1 MRELNSYTL
10 DMKYIR
16 ALAKHDDN
24 VMSVSPQ
31 TGKQARPFL
40 GVIILLNG
48 RNYCIPLTSPKPKFQ
63 KSSGVDFVKIFD
75 TESPL
80 SNGSYKLIGVLN
92 INNMIPV
99 DATVI
104 RKYNTFPGADDTPA
118 TKAEKRLRAKQLNWC
133 RSHSDTIYNRANK
146 VYAIVTETPEKS
158 RSLVKR
164 CCDFKRLEQIL
175 DKYIGN

>member
-1 MRELNSYTL
+1 MCIFTL
-10 DMKYIR
+10 AFI
-16 ALAKHDDN
+16 
-24 VMSVSPQ
+24 
-31 TGKQARPFL
+31 
-40 GVIILLNG
+40 
-48 RNYCIPLTSPKPKFQ
+48 
-63 KSSGVDFVKIFD
+63 
-75 TESPL
+75 
-80 SNGSYKLIGVLN
+80 LIGVLN